1 MQFTVEQI
9 SVMRKAGLQTSNQT
23 DAPDPTLYSRGAVR
37 DFRSKGFVAKYWNF
51 VDQYRHLP
59 NLHEYVRCI
68 RCNAKANRDGISR
81 PRRVF
86 GLHSSKLVS
95 AQKYRHSNCPAAG
108 GKDVTY
114 DAKHPDV
121 MARLPA
127 FLAAQLSITFT
138 HSGAMDDDMLQ
149 HIHHDV
155 MKGLSF
161 QAACDRAASFLRH
174 NHNQAELEFLS
185 LWNYQQQ
192 PGTQTSL
199 DRPALSGAPPQ
210 FGTFGSAG
218 HSKPYISS
226 GQYAAGIW
234 LEKYRPLAAF
244 AFLYIA
250 SCLGNF
256 LCGDHTFRIA
266 KYIRNT
272 DGTQSY
278 LALFS
283 IRNEYMH
290 IVAYYFTHT
299 TSLVELQEGLQ
310 KLQKRYEAAGS
321 KVWPL
326 GTQDC
331 KPALCIDMI
340 SHAYVLVLKH
350 QIK

>member
-9 SVMRKAGLQTSNQT
+9 SVMRKAGLRTSNQT

-114 DAKHPDV
+114 NAKHPDV

-174 NHNQAELEFLS
+174 NHNQAELCSCLEASDQMTPLATFHDKNRVLHA
-185 LWNYQQQ
+185 
-192 PGTQTSL
+192 
-199 DRPALSGAPPQ
+199 ALQCKNRRGVAKTMTVLLVHAN
-210 FGTFGSAG
+210 FFVFSARLLHG
-218 HSKPYISS
+218 C
-226 GQYAAGIW
+226 GLAAG
-234 LEKYRPLAAF
+234 
-244 AFLYIA
+244 
-250 SCLGNF
+250 
-256 LCGDHTFRIA
+256 T
-266 KYIRNT
+266 
-272 DGTQSY
+272 
-278 LALFS
+278 
-283 IRNEYMH
+283 
-290 IVAYYFTHT
+290 
-299 TSLVELQEGLQ
+299 
-310 KLQKRYEAAGS
+310 
-321 KVWPL
+321 
-326 GTQDC
+326 
-331 KPALCIDMI
+331 
-340 SHAYVLVLKH
+340 
-350 QIK
+350 